1 MNRYFANNDGVEF
14 SAGVIETAV
23 SKQEGI
29 EACAVVPEYDKSVYD
44 TIPVLY
50 VQTAGGGARA
60 TVRNALLQAF
70 EDQEK
75 FDPAQLPK
83 QCVITDNIPY
93 NATGKVDINLITKGY
108 VDGTAYSLEGV
119 VRDGSLVDIDFRRI
133 ERENRSR
140 GMGCDQLFG

>member
-1 MNRYFANNDGVEF
+1 MRYA
-14 SAGVIETAV
+14 TAV
-23 SKQEGI
+23 
-29 EACAVVPEYDKSVYD
+29 
-44 TIPVLY
+44 
-50 VQTAGGGARA
+50 R
-60 TVRNALLQAF
+60 
-70 EDQEK
+70 
-75 FDPAQLPK
+75 
-83 QCVITDNIPY
+83 CVITDNIPY